1 MKSLLWGMLED
12 SGFRFG
18 LCVAAVQA
26 ATLCSC
32 VASSEDIGP
41 GDAVEGE
48 VIDEESF
55 AASARPVDAHG
66 RLQIVGKELRN
77 QHNVAVQLKGMSL
90 FWSQWGGAFY
100 NASVVNSIADNWG
113 ATVVRAAMGV
123 ESGGYLTNPAAEKAR
138 VKAVVDAAIARGIY
152 VIIDWHDHSAQ
163 DHKAQAQDFFGEMAR
178 TYGSQPNVLF
188 EIYNEPDG
196 EPWSTIK
203 PYATD
208 VIRTI
213 RGAGSNNVII
223 VGTPT
228 WSQDVDIAANDPI
241 TGFTNIA
248 YTLHFYANTHKE
260 SLRAK
265 ARTAMDKGLA
275 LFVTEFGTCD
285 ASGNTG
291 LNLAESQTWM
301 NFLNANKISWANWS
315 LFDKNE
321 TASALVPG
329 ASTTGSWPDSQLT
342 ESGKW
347 VKARML
353 EGSGGAG
360 GGSSTSTS
368 SSSSSSG
375 TGGSGGAGGG
385 GGAGGSGGGTT
396 TSGFQFTV
404 SPNINRWWIQ
414 VKVVEPGYS
423 ITRVTA
429 RVNSTTHTLERQSWG
444 DGEFAISKEVLPGTE
459 VVFTATDSRGVSAS
473 FKSKPWP

>member
-1 MKSLLWGMLED
+1 MKSSFLGMLMG
-12 SGFRFG
+12 SGLRLG
-18 LCVAAVQA
+18 LCVAAAQVV
-26 ATLCSC
+26 TLCGC
-32 VASSEDIGP
+32 VAPSEDVGQ
-41 GDAVEGE
+41 GEVVEGE
-48 VIDEESF
+48 LTDEGAF

-66 RLQIVGKELRN
+66 KLQIVGRELRD
-77 QHNVAVQLKGMSL
+77 QHNAPVQLRGMSL
-90 FWSQWGGAFY
+90 FWSQWGGSFY
-100 NASVVNSIADNWG
+100 NASVVNSIADSWG
-113 ATVVRAAMGV
+113 ATVVRAAMGI
-123 ESGGYLTNPAAEKAR
+123 ESGGYLTNPTAEKNR

-163 DHKAQAQDFFGEMAR
+163 DHKAQAQEFFREMAT
-178 TYGSQPNVLF
+178 TYGNRPNVLF
-188 EIYNEPDG
+188 EIYNEPDN
-196 EPWSTIK
+196 ESWSTIK
-203 PYATD
+203 SYATD

-213 RGAGSNNVII
+213 RNAGSNNVII

-248 YTLHFYANTHKE
+248 YTLHFYANTHRE

-291 LNLAESQTWM
+291 LNLPESQNWM

-329 ASTTGSWPDSQLT
+329 ASTTGNWDDSKLT
-342 ESGKW
+342 ESGRW

-353 EGSGGAG
+353 EGSGGSG
-360 GGSSTSTS
+360 GGSSSSTT
-368 SSSSSSG
+368 SSSSSG
-375 TGGSGGAGGG
+375 TGGSGGSGGG
-385 GGAGGSGGGTT
+385 GGGGGGGST
-396 TSGFQFTV
+396 TSGFQFSV

-414 VKVVEPGYS
+414 VKVTEPGYS

-429 RVNSTTHTLERQSWG
+429 RVNNTTHTLERQSWG
-444 DGEFAISKEVLPGTE
+444 DGEFAISREVPAGTR
-459 VVFTATDSRGVSAS
+459 VVFTATDNRNVSAS
-473 FKSKPWP
+473 FTSNPWP